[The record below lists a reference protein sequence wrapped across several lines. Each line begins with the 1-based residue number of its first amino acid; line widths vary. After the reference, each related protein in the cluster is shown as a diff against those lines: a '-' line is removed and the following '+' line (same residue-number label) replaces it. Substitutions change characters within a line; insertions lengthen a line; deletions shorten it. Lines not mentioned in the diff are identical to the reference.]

1 MNINS
6 KDIKEIHIF
15 HLRYINDDDNNNK
28 QTIFKSDIPSFNYF
42 SFVPNWVLVFLPLL

>member
-6 KDIKEIHIF
+6 KHIEEVHIF
-15 HLRYINDDDNNNK
+15 YLQYINDDDNNNK
-28 QTIFKSDIPSFNYF
+28 QTIFKSDIPSYF